1 MTRAREL
8 ADLGKQGGISVG
20 TSAPGS
26 TGGYMIGV
34 GLSAGGSPSRQL
46 DVASGDCVVGSAI
59 TFGGNSG
66 IVSATAF
73 HGDGSS
79 LSGTDPAGINTA
91 GFSTFTQIAAS
102 GIVTVTN
109 TTAST
114 SATTGALIVSG
125 GVGVSKKLNVG
136 DTTDSTST
144 TTGSVVISGGVGI
157 AKSLFVGGQ
166 LSVGGTITYDDVTNV
181 DSVGIVT
188 AGKGVRVTTGGIHV
202 VAGVSTLGGGSSMA
216 DNVSSYW
223 GTGADLQVFSDGD
236 NGVLKGLNGRIYLQS
251 DSGINLTRLGNAET
265 FGVFHA
271 NSGVDLYHDN
281 SKKFSTVGTG
291 VSIFGGMKVQSG
303 LLREN
308 VKITAGK
315 LSANLTINT
324 DNGMVHYFTT
334 QESAQSIPNIISG
347 AGINTDMAIGDTMTI
362 SVLTTAHANSFPIN
376 WRIDGVEASAGVT
389 TYWNGGSA
397 PSSGNSSGVDFYTLN
412 FVKTAS
418 ARYTAFANVSNF
430 A

>member
-1 MTRAREL
+1 MSSINVTNIKSR
-8 ADLGKQGGISVG
+8 QG
-20 TSAPGS
+20 SAP
-26 TGGYMIGV
+26 TFPQ
-34 GLSAGGSPSRQL
+34 GLNVSAG
-46 DVASGDCVVGSAI
+46 VA
-59 TFGGNSG
+59 TFAGN
-66 IVSATAF
+66 VSIA
-73 HGDGSS
+73 
-79 LSGTDPAGINTA
+79 GT
-91 GFSTFTQIAAS
+91 
-102 GIVTVTN
+102 
-109 TTAST
+109 
-114 SATTGALIVSG
+114 L
-125 GVGVSKKLNVG
+125 
-136 DTTDSTST
+136 
-144 TTGSVVISGGVGI
+144 
-157 AKSLFVGGQ
+157 
-166 LSVGGTITYDDVTNV
+166 TYDDVTNI

-188 AGKGVRVTTGGIHV
+188 AGKGLRVTTGGAVIT
-202 VAGVSTLGGGSSMA
+202 AGVATISGGVNVNTGNVKVAAGIVTVGAGVTISSDFIHLA
-216 DNVSSYW
+216 
-223 GTGADLQVFSDGD
+223 
-236 NGVLKGLNGRIYLQS
+236 
-251 DSGINLTRLGNAET
+251 
-265 FGVFHA
+265 
-271 NSGVDLYHDN
+271 DN
-281 SKKFSTVGTG
+281 SKINVGAGSDFQIYHDGTHNYFKGSTSADTKFSQNGNFIVESSAGETIFRGLQNAQVDLWYNNTKRIETISTG
-291 VSIFGGMKVQSG
+291 ASVYGDLKLQNG

-397 PSSGNSSGVDFYTLN
+397 PSSGSSSGVDFYTLN